1 MWHRIP
7 TEFDEVEATIDCFG
21 RDKYLEY
28 KKDMGG
34 VGSFNFDNRT
44 LYVGRVTV
52 SDDMEDIVR
61 RHFSEW
67 GPIESGKDC
76 AVDAIGKSLTKL
88 IPLHLQS
95 RF

>member
-7 TEFDEVEATIDCFG
+7 TESDEVEATIDCFG

-67 GPIESGKDC
+67 GPIESGKEPC
-76 AVDAIGKSLTKL
+76 SGR
-88 IPLHLQS
+88 HW
-95 RF
+95 